1 MHTIRSD
8 IAGALKALL
17 TDYPFGADHDAAK
30 VRHLLSSTSSSTRSP
45 SVLRSRLEGAQPCP
59 PPPIRLRLRLLIIV
73 LTLPSHATLPAQ
85 LTTLRSFAL
94 VLNST
99 KSSDIPAIVKQ
110 LDPEQ
115 QDGLMKF
122 IYKGMERSDEL
133 ELGPSVLLGWHEKV
147 RELRFQWSQFR
158 AAQGVREEERPFPL
172 LADSS
177 SCASQAKRLTQ
188 LLHPFIPPPLSRRP
202 RR

>member
-30 VRHLLSSTSSSTRSP
+30 VRPLLSSTSLPILSP
-45 SVLRSRLEGAQPCP
+45 SALSRSCGCRRRPAVSSPTRLK
-59 PPPIRLRLRLLIIV
+59 LLILV
-73 LTLPSHATLPAQ
+73 LILPSRATLPAQ

-147 RELRFQWSQFR
+147 RELHFQWSQFP
-158 AAQGVREEERPFPL
+158 AAQGVREEERPCPL
-172 LADSS
+172 LAHPS

-188 LLHPFIPPPLSRRP
+188 LLHPFPCPPLSRRP
-202 RR
+202 GR